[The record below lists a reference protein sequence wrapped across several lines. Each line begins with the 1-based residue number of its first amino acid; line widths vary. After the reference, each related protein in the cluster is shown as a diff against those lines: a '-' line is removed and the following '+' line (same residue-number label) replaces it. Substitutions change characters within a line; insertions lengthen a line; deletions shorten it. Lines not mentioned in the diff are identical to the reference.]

1 MIYVLYIYEFMV
13 SYMLIFLIIIMII
26 ITTTPTIT
34 ITITIIIIIIIII
47 VQCIQLA
54 VCNLVDLKSP
64 SPFWFWSTE
73 PHIGSPGSPAQAG
86 LVFHQW
92 IGSRELLQENP
103 MILM

>member
-34 ITITIIIIIIIII
+34 ITITIIIIIII

>member
-26 ITTTPTIT
+26 ITTTTTIT
-34 ITITIIIIIIIII
+34 ITITIIIIIII

>member
-26 ITTTPTIT
+26 ITTTIT
-34 ITITIIIIIIIII
+34 IIIIIII